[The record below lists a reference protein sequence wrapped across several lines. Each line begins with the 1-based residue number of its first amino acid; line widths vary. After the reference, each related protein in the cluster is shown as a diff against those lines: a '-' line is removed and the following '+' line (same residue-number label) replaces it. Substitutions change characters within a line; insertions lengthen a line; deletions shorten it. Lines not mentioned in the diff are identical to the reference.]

1 MEATIEQFGLIPIR
15 NFGVILPEQ
24 KIFRSAQPMY
34 SYEFRWLAD
43 VAGIKRIINL
53 RSEMDIDK
61 RHASMYGIE
70 NHTILVADHNPPT
83 MEQVEQFKNL
93 ISNTNLPT
101 LIHCEHGHGRTST
114 FSVLTKLA
122 FGWTLEDAFKD
133 EQERFHYHFKHHTQ
147 LDFLNEH
154 FSRLV

>member
-15 NFGVILPEQ
+15 NFGVILPEK
-24 KIFRSAQPMY
+24 KIYRSAQPIY
-34 SYEFRWLAD
+34 NYEYQWLSN

-53 RSEMDIDK
+53 RSEKDIDK
-61 RHASMYGIE
+61 RHASMYGIS
-70 NHTILVADHNPPT
+70 NHTVLVPDHKPPSIEQAKQYQELILDT
-83 MEQVEQFKNL
+83 
-93 ISNTNLPT
+93 TLPT

-133 EQERFHYHFKHHTQ
+133 EQERFHYHFKHHVQ
-147 LDFLNEH
+147 LDFLNQH
-154 FSRLV
+154 FSRLM